1 MGIQKRPCKGKWGFY
16 IGNLEGM
23 RVNREIYL
31 LFHFDEIENIR
42 IEEKFKGD
50 SLKIHLLLY
59 IFRIYEY
66 RRNFLIPV
74 NLDRSR
80 ENSLRFIFLFFFFP
94 LFFSILHRSGM
105 LFREEKTGESS
116 SISTNKWNWTV
127 WRTLSVDGCSF
138 LAKTLEN
145 GS

>member
-50 SLKIHLLLY
+50 SLKIHLPLY

-80 ENSLRFIFLFFFFP
+80 ENSLRFIFLFFFFS
-94 LFFSILHRSGM
+94 LIFFATTSINVVRDVVSRRKDRRVIVYLD
-105 LFREEKTGESS
+105 K
-116 SISTNKWNWTV
+116 
-127 WRTLSVDGCSF
+127 
-138 LAKTLEN
+138 
-145 GS
+145 